1 MAKRLTY
8 EEDGSALVSVVT
20 DFTTGNQTAISD
32 ANDTI
37 LNGDVSQAAQFLE
50 LITSSNT
57 LSGVIIKLAKAAV
70 IHKAFFSF
78 FWATRGGAATSAFL
92 VEASADSTN
101 GSDGTW
107 VTIHSET
114 ITVEAADSRHR
125 IFLVIQTGDERDVQ
139 SYTYL
144 RFSLSGNSNLN
155 NLRLN
160 NFWVFAEYDDPPYDF
175 YDSQTLGKITL
186 GETLFGLFAG
196 DAAISKTFKFRF
208 KNNEASGT
216 AARTYTIAFTKV
228 KQTSDTAFA
237 AQIRLSKDNSTTG
250 TSVELDAVS
259 PGDSVDF
266 FVHIEIPKNGD
277 SNGNP
282 QDGAVHYGKFTVT
295 EATVTV
301 LPGMIFAV
309 YYDTKAN
316 IALLAGTRLTQICLV
331 FQRDPALPP
340 QGAWAWW
347 DIYGVAS
354 TVQQE
359 DDGNDIVLL
368 LDSSGF
374 LWEMDRNEFD
384 NEEHAPTAI
393 QMVVRSL
400 GLPADADP
408 HIWRRNVWFDFDVEK
423 ADGGMIGEYR
433 LHAHRDDRIVR
444 TDKDIEIGNRGMR
457 LSQIAVGHQFSHEL
471 RIFSGGAL
479 AIKNWAAYY
488 QNLTIRGRRPY
499 IAGT

>member
-8 EEDGSALVSVVT
+8 NSDGSALWSVVT

-37 LNGDVSQAAQFLE
+37 LNGDQSQSGQYLE
-50 LITSSNT
+50 LITNSNT
-57 LSGVIIKLAKAAV
+57 LSGVIIKLAKSAV

-78 FWATRGGAATSAFL
+78 FWATRSGAATSAFL

-114 ITVEAADSRHR
+114 LTVEAADSSHR
-125 IFLVIQTGDERDVQ
+125 LFLIIQTGDERDVQ

-144 RFSLSGNSNLN
+144 RFSLGAHTNLN
-155 NLRLN
+155 NLRVN
-160 NFWVFAEYDDPPYDF
+160 NFWVYAEYDSVPYDF
-175 YDSQTLGKITL
+175 YDSQTLGKIQL

-196 DAAISKTFKFRF
+196 DAAISKTFKFKL
-208 KNNEASGT
+208 KNNEATGT
-216 AARTYTIAFTKV
+216 AARTYTLAVSKV
-228 KQTSDTAFA
+228 KSTADAAFA
-237 AQIRLSKDNSTTG
+237 SHFRLSKDGSTTG

-266 FVHIEIPKNGD
+266 FIHIEIPKNGD

-282 QDGAVHYGKFTVT
+282 EDGAVHYGKIIVT
-295 EATVTV
+295 EATVTT
-301 LPGMIFAV
+301 LPGLIFAAF
-309 YYDTKAN
+309 YDTKAN
-316 IALLAGTRLTQICLV
+316 IALLAGTRLTNICLV

-393 QMVVRSL
+393 QMVIRSL

-408 HIWRRNVWFDFDVEK
+408 HVWRRNIWFDVDVEK

-433 LHAHRDDRIVR
+433 LTAHKDDRTVTTI
-444 TDKDIEIGNRGMR
+444 KDIEIGNRGMR
-457 LSQIAVGHQFSHEL
+457 LSEIAVGFQFNHEL
-471 RIFSGGAL
+471 RVFSGGAL
-479 AIKNWAAYY
+479 AIKNWGSYF
-488 QNLTIRGRRPY
+488 QNLSIRGRRPY